1 MNNGQILVAYQG
13 GDNVIRMLGDVRLTL
28 CISFDNFIQRM
39 FEERPF
45 HSVIFDLRDA
55 ECIDSTTLGLMAK
68 ISITAR
74 NLGYKNPVVLTNN
87 PNINRLLETMG
98 FSDIFELIASGEVP
112 LKKSAELPLTEADE
126 DEVKARVLEAH
137 KILMELNT
145 TNQNQFKALVDALEN
160 K

>member
-1 MNNGQILVAYQG
+1 MNKGQILVAYQG

-74 NLGYKNPVVLTNN
+74 NLGYKNPVVLTHN

-98 FSDIFELIASGEVP
+98 FNDIFELVANGELP
-112 LKKSAELPLTEADE
+112 IKKSAELPFADV
-126 DEVKARVLEAH
+126 DEEQVRARVLEAH
-137 KILMELNT
+137 KILMELNSS
-145 TNQNQFKALVDALEN
+145 NQNQFKALVDALEKN
-160 K
+160 